1 MSSILPNISDD
12 HVQIR
17 PFTHNDVAAH
27 VAGDDLEQ
35 IKWLSGGPSTIAGTT
50 SWIDRNLESWE
61 NGGPVFNFAVIDMS
75 SGQLAGMVEAN
86 LDWQRLD
93 GLEEGDANVSY
104 ALYPQF
110 RGQGLMA
117 HAFTL
122 LEGFLR
128 ERGVKRSAIRV
139 EPDNVASLAVP
150 LKRGYVEGDAITNH
164 DGTHM
169 RLFRKEL

>member
-1 MSSILPNISDD
+1 MSSISDAR
-12 HVQIR
+12 VQIR
-17 PFTHNDVAAH
+17 RFTHDDVAAH
-27 VAGDDLEQ
+27 VAGDDPEQ

-50 SWIDRNLESWE
+50 AWIDRNLESWE
-61 NGGPVFNFAVIDMS
+61 NGGPVFNFAVIDLS

-86 LDWQRLD
+86 VDWQRLD

-117 HAFTL
+117 HAITL

-128 ERGVKRSAIRV
+128 ERGVKRSVIRV
-139 EPDNVASLAVP
+139 EPDNAASLAVP
-150 LKRGYVEGDAITNH
+150 LKSGYVEYDPITTH